1 MNFEVSSMIRAAG
14 TAVSLKLA
22 SGQGIDS
29 PLMKWVGKAL
39 ASMGFLNMPDVLTET
54 LTEFWEANH
63 LDKFEEDKLKLF
75 SLRASRRGRS
85 EPRDQLPGRHSSI
98 LNCLRAHDVIRCLRQ
113 TGRGTSCYQLLGNR
127 NPFEFNP
134 FRKKSAF
141 TSSMPLPFG
150 VSTSGKQLL
159 LSVVFW
165 YKLSCTSRST
175 SRLYERFLAKTHQHK
190 LS

>member
-1 MNFEVSSMIRAAG
+1 MIRAAG

-75 SLRASRRGRS
+75 SL
-85 EPRDQLPGRHSSI
+85 PLRHSSRKVWS
-98 LNCLRAHDVIRCLRQ
+98 LLTVD
-113 TGRGTSCYQLLGNR
+113 TG
-127 NPFEFNP
+127 
-134 FRKKSAF
+134 
-141 TSSMPLPFG
+141 
-150 VSTSGKQLL
+150 
-159 LSVVFW
+159 
-165 YKLSCTSRST
+165 
-175 SRLYERFLAKTHQHK
+175 
-190 LS
+190 